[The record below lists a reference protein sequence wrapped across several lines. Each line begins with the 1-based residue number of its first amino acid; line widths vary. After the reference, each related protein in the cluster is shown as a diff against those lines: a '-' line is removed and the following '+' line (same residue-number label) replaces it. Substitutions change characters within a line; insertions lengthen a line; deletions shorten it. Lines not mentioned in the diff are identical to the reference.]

1 MQSLESQELVTTHMH
16 QNHCGLWAVK
26 ITLEEKRR
34 KQDSVAFVT
43 SRGQHECD
51 IFDSFNSASKYNLQ
65 DFKIYR
71 L

>member
-1 MQSLESQELVTTHMH
+1 MTTHMH

-26 ITLEEKRR
+26 NTLEEKR
-34 KQDSVAFVT
+34 KEQDSVAFVT

-51 IFDSFNSASKYNLQ
+51 IFYSFNSASKYNLQ
-65 DFKIYR
+65 EVQIYS